1 MDFLEDM
8 SKIIIP
14 LVLIAGAAYVA
25 VSSAKNHDEKHEK
38 DDDNYMAEGISIGMC
53 LGAALGSIFA
63 DEMAVGIGIG
73 MMLGMAVG
81 INIKKPKAK

>member
-25 VSSAKNHDEKHEK
+25 CQSVCAWVQLLALLSQMRWRSA
-38 DDDNYMAEGISIGMC
+38 
-53 LGAALGSIFA
+53 
-63 DEMAVGIGIG
+63 
-73 MMLGMAVG
+73 
-81 INIKKPKAK
+81 

>member
-38 DDDNYMAEGISIGMC
+38 DDDNYMSENSQ
-53 LGAALGSIFA
+53 LKSLYESKRFVQRFFYLENVSIF
-63 DEMAVGIGIG
+63 
-73 MMLGMAVG
+73 
-81 INIKKPKAK
+81 IKR

>member
-14 LVLIAGAAYVA
+14 LVLVAGAAYVA
-25 VSSAKNHDEKHEK
+25 ISSAKKH
-38 DDDNYMAEGISIGMC
+38 DDNYMAEGMSIGMC
-53 LGAALGSIFA
+53 LGAALGSVVA

>member
-25 VSSAKNHDEKHEK
+25 ISSAKKHDEKHEK
-38 DDDNYMAEGISIGMC
+38 DDDNYMSEGMSIGMC
-53 LGAALGSIFA
+53 LGELLALLSQMRWRL
-63 DEMAVGIGIG
+63 E
-73 MMLGMAVG
+73 LQSE
-81 INIKKPKAK
+81 